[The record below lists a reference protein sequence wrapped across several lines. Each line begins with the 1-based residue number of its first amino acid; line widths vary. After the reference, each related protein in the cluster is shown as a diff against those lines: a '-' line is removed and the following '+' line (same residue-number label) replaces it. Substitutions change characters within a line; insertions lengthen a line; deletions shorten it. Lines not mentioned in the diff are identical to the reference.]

1 MTLRNAKT
9 GFIII
14 WNWSVT
20 RSSLRNTFTAFPEI
34 TALLEMGN
42 GGMVWI
48 KHSFVLGPT
57 PLLTPPR
64 WFLAWSEFPSLTP
77 SPFHRYKT
85 VSGVCGPQARTE
97 HHTEAQ
103 AGHPDDHGHEQNS
116 LRRCS
121 VRDKPHGHLYSNR
134 RFQSLLTGHVSF

>member
-1 MTLRNAKT
+1 MTVRNAKT

-20 RSSLRNTFTAFPEI
+20 RSSLRNTFTVFPEI

-48 KHSFVLGPT
+48 KHGFVLGPT
-57 PLLTPPR
+57 PSSHYPVDSWLDLSSPLLPH
-64 WFLAWSEFPSLTP
+64 LL
-77 SPFHRYKT
+77 FHRYKT

-116 LRRCS
+116 LRCCS
-121 VRDKPHGHLYSNR
+121 VRDKPHVHLYSNP
-134 RFQSLLTGHVSF
+134 RFQSPLTGHVSF